1 MRLQYKRLGG
11 RCLGQDDSLPPG
23 GYPEE
28 FSFLVEHII
37 DNPMLNG
44 EVVRI
49 DGAIRMAAK

>member
-1 MRLQYKRLGG
+1 MGKMTPFPRQL
-11 RCLGQDDSLPPG
+11 